1 MGWNDRQSPMLVG
14 ARSTSSFDVICA
26 GEALWDV
33 GALGEGGRSRPSLRL
48 RPSGGAVNAAV
59 ALARSGLRVGL
70 AATIADD
77 AMGRSLLEKVAAAGV
92 DTSGVTLAAPRAQQ
106 LVVASAAGAAHR
118 LVGLRTEE
126 QQAVTVPEGWTAAVL
141 LLSGLSPALAHAA
154 SFCKAARAARR
165 AGTMVVVDVNARRHT
180 WAGWDP
186 RTIRALLH
194 EADVVRC
201 STDDLTALGIDESR
215 LRAAMRPSAAI
226 VVTQGPGAA
235 RASGPFGEIA
245 RAPQVT
251 VAKHAAGAGDAFT
264 AALCAEL
271 ARGGDHAAS
280 LPEVWDRALS
290 RGHAA
295 AGARMARAE

>member
-1 MGWNDRQSPMLVG
+1 MLVG
-14 ARSTSSFDVICA
+14 SARQTSSFDVICA

-33 GALGEGGRSRPSLRL
+33 GALSESRARPSLRL

-77 AMGRSLLEKVAAAGV
+77 AMGRSLLAKVASAGV
-92 DTSGVTLAAPRAQQ
+92 DTSGVVLAPQRPQ
-106 LVVASAAGAAHR
+106 LVVASAAGVAHR

-126 QQAVTVPEGWTAAVL
+126 QQPVTVPEGWTAAVL
-141 LLSGLSPALAHAA
+141 LLSGLSPALAYAA
-154 SFCKAARAARR
+154 GFCKAARAARR
-165 AGTMVVVDVNARRHT
+165 AGTIVVVDVNARRHT

-201 STDDLTALGIDESR
+201 STDDLTALGIDESA

-251 VAKHAAGAGDAFT
+251 VPRHAAGAGDAFT

-271 ARGGDHAAS
+271 ARGGDH
-280 LPEVWDRALS
+280 LTERPELWDRALS

-295 AGARMARAE
+295 AGARMARAD